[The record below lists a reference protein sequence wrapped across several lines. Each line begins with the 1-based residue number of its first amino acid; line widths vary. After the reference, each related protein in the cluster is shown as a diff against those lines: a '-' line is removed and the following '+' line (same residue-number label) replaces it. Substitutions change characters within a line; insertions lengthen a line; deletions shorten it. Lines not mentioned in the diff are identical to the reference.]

1 MNDSQAIVV
10 DHVSSGYGDHIV
22 VKDIDITAEAG
33 TFTTL
38 LGPNGCGKS
47 TLLKSITRLLTPV
60 AGTVTYGAT
69 SLQDVSPK
77 KLAQTVAMLPQHPFA
92 PDGLSVV
99 ELVSRGRHPWRSP
112 LRGLSATDRRII
124 AEAMEETEVSG
135 LAERSIETLSGGQRQ
150 RVWMAMVLAQD
161 TPVLLLDEPTTYLD
175 PARAMEILSIAK
187 RQAQAGKVV
196 ISVLHDLH
204 LAGHF
209 SDRVV
214 LLKEGHVYADGSPAD
229 VMTVDAV
236 KDVYDLRAEVWDDP
250 ASASPIIVPR
260 GVYGHDQ

>member
-22 VKDIDITAEAG
+22 VKDIDITAEVG

-38 LGPNGCGKS
+38 LGPNRCGKS

-60 AGTVTYGAT
+60 AGTVTCGAT
-69 SLQDVSPK
+69 SLPDVSPK
-77 KLAQTVAMLPQHPFA
+77 KLTQTVAMLPQHPFA
-92 PDGLSVV
+92 PDGLS
-99 ELVSRGRHPWRSP
+99 
-112 LRGLSATDRRII
+112 AADRRII

-175 PARAMEILSIAK
+175 PARAMEIFSIAK

-229 VMTVDAV
+229 VMTVDAL